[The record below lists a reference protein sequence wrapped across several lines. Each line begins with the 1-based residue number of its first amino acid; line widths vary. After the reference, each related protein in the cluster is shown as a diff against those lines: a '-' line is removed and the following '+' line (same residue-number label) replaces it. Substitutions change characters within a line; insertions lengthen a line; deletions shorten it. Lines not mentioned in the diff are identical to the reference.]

1 MLLSIIIIIV
11 MVVFINLF
19 LQQPQFGKLPAGNN
33 LTNIKNSTKYNINK
47 FKNRSL
53 TTDLSEG
60 VSYSKVLKEFIFNK
74 SKRIKPSSIL
84 TQQLQDIFQVVG

>member
-33 LTNIKNSTKYNINK
+33 LTNIKNSTNYNINK

-53 TTDLSEG
+53 TPNLSEG
-60 VSYSKVLKEFIFNK
+60 VSYSKILKEFIFNK